1 MELTKHSGNWLLMDG
16 TEKTLTANVMTEKH
30 EKRELRSTLSCN
42 SENGNQL

>member
-16 TEKTLTANVMTEKH
+16 TEKTLTANAMT
-30 EKRELRSTLSCN
+30 EKRELRSCD